1 MAAEPKASS
10 ASQWIGFIGI
20 FLFLTGLYGTA
31 RILHI
36 SSRAVPYPS
45 RGIFPNTILLPQ
57 NSTAYLRE
65 SECDPYPQVY
75 YDYGLDGKQTPRPAT
90 QEELDVQQQ
99 QTKRCIN
106 GFEEDRA
113 KQRQY
118 DKNQS
123 AFLIFVGAG
132 LLLARRFL
140 A

>member
-1 MAAEPKASS
+1 MTAELKFPS
-10 ASQWIGFIGI
+10 AYQWAGFIGI
-20 FLFLTGLYGTA
+20 FLFLMGLYGA
-31 RILHI
+31 VRILHI

-45 RGIFPNTILLPQ
+45 RGIFPNTVLLPQ
-57 NSTAYLRE
+57 NSTVYLRE

-90 QEELDVQQQ
+90 QEELDTQQQ
-99 QTKRCIN
+99 QTSRCIN

-113 KQRQY
+113 KQKQY

-140 A
+140 T